1 MVEIRSLLTS
11 GSGEMQTK
19 QDAVDELAVSS
30 NYQRILD
37 YSLNLPG

>member
-1 MVEIRSLLTS
+1 MVDIRSLLTS

-30 NYQRILD
+30 NYQKL
-37 YSLNLPG
+37 LE